1 MFQQNQENK
10 VRGPCSGSAITYPLN
25 AKGSGR
31 KGGKKRR
38 QRLFHPEKP
47 FEGRDEENASKN
59 PFAQIWHNHNPFPE
73 KPFEGRDEENASKN
87 PFAQIWHNNNPFPE
101 KPFEGRDE
109 ENASKNP
116 FAQIWHNNNP
126 FPEKPFEGRD
136 EENTSKNPF
145 AQIWHNNNPLVI
157 CSVKSV
163 PLNKKICGYCGTEF
177 SRGPLGIVS
186 FDIVISHK
194 EQWQYLNQ
202 KRESEQDPKIP
213 TIPSKLFNNTILL
226 YSTELHL
233 QKIPIF

>member
-1 MFQQNQENK
+1 MESIICNYIIIYLPKCHLFQQNQENK

-87 PFAQIWHNNNPFPE
+87 PFAQIWHNNNP
-101 KPFEGRDE
+101 
-109 ENASKNP
+109 
-116 FAQIWHNNNP
+116 
-126 FPEKPFEGRD
+126 
-136 EENTSKNPF
+136 
-145 AQIWHNNNPLVI
+145 LVI

-163 PLNKKICGYCGTEF
+163 PLNKKICEYCGTEF
-177 SRGPLGIVS
+177 SRGPLAIVS